1 MIYACLSVFSRY
13 AAFVTAKNEE
23 TFLDEFRKVALDA
36 LGQYEYYFCAI
47 GQERKELIKKELAAL
62 VPVPV
67 GELLNLTYD
76 LRVDGDGLAGII
88 SVSQV
93 FTSKEDV
100 QRYYQEYVDE
110 LNQNISEDDEKWAVF
125 GGGGFFPSEQ
135 GYDIDEL
142 FK

>member
-13 AAFVTAKNEE
+13 AAFVTAENEE

-62 VPVPV
+62 APVPIH
-67 GELLNLTYD
+67 ELLSLSYD
-76 LRVDGDGLAGII
+76 LRVDGQGLCGII
-88 SVSQV
+88 SVTQV
-93 FTSKEDV
+93 YTRKEDV
-100 QRYYQEYVDE
+100 ESYYQEFVDE
-110 LNQNISEDDEKWAVF
+110 LNQDISEDDEKWAVF
-125 GGGGFFPSEQ
+125 DGGFFPSGQ
-135 GYDIDEL
+135 GYEIDEL

>member
-13 AAFVTAKNEE
+13 AAFVTAENEE

-36 LGQYEYYFCAI
+36 LRQYEYYFCAI

-62 VPVPV
+62 APLPIH
-67 GELLNLTYD
+67 ELLSLTYD
-76 LRVDGDGLAGII
+76 LRVDGDGLSGII

-93 FTSKEDV
+93 FTGKADV
-100 QRYYQEYVDE
+100 ERYYQEYVDE
-110 LNQNISEDDEKWAVF
+110 LNQDIINDEEKWAVF
-125 GGGGFFPSEQ
+125 DGGFFPSEQ

>member
-1 MIYACLSVFSRY
+1 MIYACLSVFSSY
-13 AAFVTAKNEE
+13 AAFVTAENEE

-47 GQERKELIKKELAAL
+47 GHERKELINRELAAL
-62 VPVPV
+62 VPVPIH
-67 GELLNLTYD
+67 ELLSLSYD
-76 LRVDGDGLAGII
+76 LRVDGDGLSGII

-100 QRYYQEYVDE
+100 ERYYQEYVDE
-110 LNQNISEDDEKWAVF
+110 LNQDIINDEEKWAVF
-125 GGGGFFPSEQ
+125 DGGFFPSEQ